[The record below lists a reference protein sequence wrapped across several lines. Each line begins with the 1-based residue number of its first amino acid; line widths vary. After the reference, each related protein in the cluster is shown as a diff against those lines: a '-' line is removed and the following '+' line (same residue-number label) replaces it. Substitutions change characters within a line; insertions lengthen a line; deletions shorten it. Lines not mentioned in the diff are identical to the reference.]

1 MPDQFKIE
9 QYNGSH
15 YVRGIASDKSK
26 HVSSLVAR
34 QKRPTNA
41 RNPPRFLPPHLRQSS
56 SSTFNRHPQH
66 TRHQPVIISH
76 DKLLLLVQ
84 YIQSNPNGVGMDRAV
99 KFAQK
104 LVPYTNLSEQD
115 LRAQLRELPHQVH
128 LQGSMV
134 YPAQNNDLQDS
145 AAYSQ
150 PMKVPVREEPQSW
163 NKPESSSDV
172 ASPLNA
178 QNVFVAGEEDQD
190 WIECSS
196 DENDFIPAGCNPGSN
211 YKKRVKTSEL
221 LETNIAQHMKYE
233 QTDMYKLKN
242 NLENGDDMYK
252 AKNDLEDDDY
262 SITINSS
269 KSNTGTKDI
278 KLLDLSEI
286 ISDRT
291 KLRLEKLLEKHPDGI
306 WCADLPDIYL
316 NEYKVPLS
324 YTDLGFTSVRE
335 FTSHLPKIF
344 YMTQVHKTSDFLL
357 YSADKRPVVP
367 KTDSIDIAQASNT
380 HTLHN
385 KYDEH
390 SSDMQA
396 HCRNAEDD
404 PIPSEVSPTIT
415 RKFAPN
421 DVMNYGDKVGKISVT
436 ELQQITLQHKTFLE
450 VYVCE
455 VFNPSFF
462 WIHLRKNK
470 IQFQKLMSDIHDFY
484 SDESNQSSYTIA
496 KIALKK
502 DLNCACI
509 YLNNWHRGI
518 IKSVKPDFRITVF
531 FYDFGTLKTY
541 APEEVFY
548 LHKKFAYLPAQAIP
562 CSLYNVKPIVGDRW
576 KKSVC
581 GQFIDKISESLLVAS
596 IISVDAVNNS
606 MVVVLTDTTE
616 EEDVRINNWLVNERL
631 AQVGQMADAVDMA
644 SIMKY
649 VVNISN
655 QLPTYCFAEESLMPD
670 NCYKATSTEEK
681 HEVPLVPPGSTT
693 SVHHDNQQQPM
704 RPPTMPVHHDNQYQ
718 QQPMRPAA
726 TPVHHD
732 NQYQQ
737 QPMRPAATPVH
748 HDNQY
753 QQQPMR
759 PAATPVHH
767 DNQYQQQPMR
777 PAATPVHHDNQYQQ
791 QPTRPPP
798 GFSPLGE
805 QRIPS
810 DASPKNSQ
818 NGCCFASASNASDV
832 SSTRMSIFDDAEA
845 MTNPFLADEQYMP
858 NDLIKQFNMSIWN
871 DSKMLQSELTDILCD
886 LLEHTSLSILNQMEL
901 NKILR
906 IIKKVLLTRKESY
919 SAEKAKASSTSN
931 LASGMASNDA
941 GSAQKAFN
949 FNSETAANREFNAN
963 TFPTLN
969 PFNTNG
975 PSTQSNAFSPQNSS
989 DGFTF
994 RSNWSQSDDLG
1005 SRMPMPPSAATTS
1018 VPSAFINHTS
1028 SANTFLPKASQNG
1041 ENVPL
1046 ATPISPTPTNT
1057 NIPNN
1062 LSEYLDSVNAQFA
1075 NMLKDTNPFK
1085 PPVTN
1090 ATQVPEM
1097 QNERTAGSYDAGI
1110 ARSSYHPTQ
1119 NPQGTLQT
1127 ETTNMHARSNCFT
1140 PAGNQ
1145 GHVSENYTPR
1155 MVYESGPVMY
1165 NTQKKQAA
1173 DASVRQNACSSNNVQ
1188 NAQKPFEFGQS
1199 IGKRPASRVSQPVSA
1214 TPQHKMMSNKMMR
1227 DSLPIDETYA
1237 RPSAYYAQSSQP
1249 VVNGDSNYYQQNS
1262 NADNLRPAPS
1272 QGWRQVDASEHWTDS
1287 KFQNSVP
1294 SSSHSESSTFVK
1306 STSLPHQDWN
1316 CDKSVPREMN
1326 KATDLSNAFNVKED
1340 RDKERLMDI
1349 CTNSW
1354 YNTENG
1360 SIQKRNPFV
1369 FQKIDSVKG
1378 VTFIF
1383 NFEQDGWMLTSEFVD
1398 TFTNFKLYSRLLATV
1413 EILNIKVV
1421 FKEILRSEYP
1431 EQFLQLDRFPLNVP
1445 RDSERRII
1453 SISLISLQS
1462 AIGLLHKL
1470 KIISR
1475 EEIDNAFKMNEFS
1488 DGSVLRTLWTLI
1500 VSYRDLK
1507 RHIELCSN

>member
-1 MPDQFKIE
+1 MEKRQTLDDVRTLILSLLISRKDPLSVARLDRDYYEQEKTRIPYRQFGFATLLEFLQSMPDQFKIE

-631 AQVGQMADAVDMA
+631 AQVGQMMLRNRFVDAKSPSAESPSAKSSSAKSLDISTFSDTNSLNAQSRNCPQNQKSETPTKSALEKLKMSNLNERSNSGLSTSMSEA
-644 SIMKY
+644 SIDNESNSSGKMKSRANGEKGFVY
-649 VVNISN
+649 MNFSPRDSDDEIGKN
-655 QLPTYCFAEESLMPD
+655 DFGEFRSLYGGRGDMGHIPW
-670 NCYKATSTEEK
+670 SVIREEK
-681 HEVPLVPPGSTT
+681 NVCNGTTATLPNNLDRSIEERESDVEDRLHNHKRNEVPGKQYFLKMTSMEKENFIPENNVDYDGENTSDFVERLKDSMRNSTPNHT
-693 SVHHDNQQQPM
+693 ITVWFRQNQKLKTPHDN
-704 RPPTMPVHHDNQYQ
+704 D
-718 QQPMRPAA
+718 
-726 TPVHHD
+726 
-732 NQYQQ
+732 
-737 QPMRPAATPVH
+737 
-748 HDNQY
+748 
-753 QQQPMR
+753 
-759 PAATPVHH
+759 
-767 DNQYQQQPMR
+767 
-777 PAATPVHHDNQYQQ
+777 
-791 QPTRPPP
+791 
-798 GFSPLGE
+798 
-805 QRIPS
+805 
-810 DASPKNSQ
+810 
-818 NGCCFASASNASDV
+818 
-832 SSTRMSIFDDAEA
+832 
-845 MTNPFLADEQYMP
+845 
-858 NDLIKQFNMSIWN
+858 
-871 DSKMLQSELTDILCD
+871 QS
-886 LLEHTSLSILNQMEL
+886 EHTSNSNANIEL
-901 NKILR
+901 NGVAPSRVMNRKVERNDTACKTKADRNIMNGNSSTDSETALPNNKDNLNGEKSEGNLNSSFESTGDRVNNSRYKTLLEKIRRRQKDLMNSSLVNTSNSSSSEQIR
-906 IIKKVLLTRKESY
+906 SSSCSNNTSTDTIISSNDEQS
-919 SAEKAKASSTSN
+919 KASNKTDTSTCKKYNPIKELAISDDLSDKQTDSTLTEFNSDSKKTNDLLLLETDFTASN
-931 LASGMASNDA
+931 IDDTKQRQLNESLETDSIASNDDTK
-941 GSAQKAFN
+941 QH
-949 FNSETAANREFNAN
+949 
-963 TFPTLN
+963 
-969 PFNTNG
+969 
-975 PSTQSNAFSPQNSS
+975 QSNRSLDSIASCNVDGSNSQVTVVNQTVNVPKLMQEMLKQQIFKMAQNI
-989 DGFTF
+989 
-994 RSNWSQSDDLG
+994 RSNTELDSDDL
-1005 SRMPMPPSAATTS
+1005 
-1018 VPSAFINHTS
+1018 TS
-1028 SANTFLPKASQNG
+1028 SQESLINDKSDESKGDDELDCMSKTCKSMSDDANVTEIA
-1041 ENVPL
+1041 V
-1046 ATPISPTPTNT
+1046 A
-1057 NIPNN
+1057 
-1062 LSEYLDSVNAQFA
+1062 
-1075 NMLKDTNPFK
+1075 
-1085 PPVTN
+1085 PPVFNDCNVESDDCTWD
-1090 ATQVPEM
+1090 
-1097 QNERTAGSYDAGI
+1097 AGSI
-1110 ARSSYHPTQ
+1110 
-1119 NPQGTLQT
+1119 NL
-1127 ETTNMHARSNCFT
+1127 
-1140 PAGNQ
+1140 
-1145 GHVSENYTPR
+1145 
-1155 MVYESGPVMY
+1155 
-1165 NTQKKQAA
+1165 
-1173 DASVRQNACSSNNVQ
+1173 
-1188 NAQKPFEFGQS
+1188 
-1199 IGKRPASRVSQPVSA
+1199 
-1214 TPQHKMMSNKMMR
+1214 
-1227 DSLPIDETYA
+1227 
-1237 RPSAYYAQSSQP
+1237 
-1249 VVNGDSNYYQQNS
+1249 NS
-1262 NADNLRPAPS
+1262 D
-1272 QGWRQVDASEHWTDS
+1272 
-1287 KFQNSVP
+1287 
-1294 SSSHSESSTFVK
+1294 
-1306 STSLPHQDWN
+1306 
-1316 CDKSVPREMN
+1316 
-1326 KATDLSNAFNVKED
+1326 
-1340 RDKERLMDI
+1340 
-1349 CTNSW
+1349 
-1354 YNTENG
+1354 
-1360 SIQKRNPFV
+1360 
-1369 FQKIDSVKG
+1369 
-1378 VTFIF
+1378 
-1383 NFEQDGWMLTSEFVD
+1383 
-1398 TFTNFKLYSRLLATV
+1398 
-1413 EILNIKVV
+1413 
-1421 FKEILRSEYP
+1421 
-1431 EQFLQLDRFPLNVP
+1431 
-1445 RDSERRII
+1445 
-1453 SISLISLQS
+1453 
-1462 AIGLLHKL
+1462 
-1470 KIISR
+1470 
-1475 EEIDNAFKMNEFS
+1475 
-1488 DGSVLRTLWTLI
+1488 
-1500 VSYRDLK
+1500 
-1507 RHIELCSN
+1507 